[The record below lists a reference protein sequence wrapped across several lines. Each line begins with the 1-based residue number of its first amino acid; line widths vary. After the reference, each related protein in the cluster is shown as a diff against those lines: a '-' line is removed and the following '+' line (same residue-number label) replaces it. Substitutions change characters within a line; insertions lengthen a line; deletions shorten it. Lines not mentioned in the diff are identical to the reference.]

1 MQSFKRHVQNVLQ
14 AVAFNAQLLETEFA
28 LQLQKGN
35 VACIQYI
42 YKSRLLT

>member
-14 AVAFNAQLLETEFA
+14 AVAFNAELLETEFA
-28 LQLQKGN
+28 LQKGN
-35 VACIQYI
+35 AACIQYI